1 MTSTE
6 RSKAVVERLHQEVF
20 VNENMEVVDEVVS
33 PDYVGHHVD
42 RDVGREQEFKQ
53 HLPAYREAFPDLEF
67 TFDETIAE
75 GDTVAGRFSISGTH
89 ENQFMGIPPTGKRF
103 EISGQIFH
111 RIEDGKIIE
120 SWPLRDDLG
129 MMQQIGVVSMP
140 EPEMA

>member
-1 MTSTE
+1 
-6 RSKAVVERLHQEVF
+6 
-20 VNENMEVVDEVVS
+20 
-33 PDYVGHHVD
+33 
-42 RDVGREQEFKQ
+42 
-53 HLPAYREAFPDLEF
+53 
-67 TFDETIAE
+67 
-75 GDTVAGRFSISGTH
+75 
-89 ENQFMGIPPTGKRF
+89 MGIPPTGKRF